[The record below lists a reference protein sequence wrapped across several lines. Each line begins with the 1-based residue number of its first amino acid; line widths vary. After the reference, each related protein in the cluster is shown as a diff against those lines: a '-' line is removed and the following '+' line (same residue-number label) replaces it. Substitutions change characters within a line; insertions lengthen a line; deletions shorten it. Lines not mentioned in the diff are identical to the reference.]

1 MGIYYEKQCYSDTG
15 VTAVAEAGGYPEL
28 GPAMELAQDA
38 LDRSDEAVIGHHCHV
53 TSVLASHW
61 SPPSPRLSA
70 GLGVASF
77 TYLEVLVTTARARG
91 RGVASGI
98 VTEIQS
104 EDNIVT

>member
-28 GPAMELAQDA
+28 GPAMELAQAA

-61 SPPSPRLSA
+61 SHWSPAQPPPVR
-70 GLGVASF
+70 
-77 TYLEVLVTTARARG
+77 RAG
-91 RGVASGI
+91 RGLLHLPGGARHHGPGQGEGRGI
-98 VTEIQS
+98 GHRHRDTE
-104 EDNIVT
+104 